1 MKLTSKNMLLGL
13 FFIYVDFGS
22 GLAFFDSVT
31 ILKANLI
38 QCIEANLFVLF
49 WIFNVCEDGMSVD
62 VLDSLHDETLRMV
75 AGLVDMLK
83 ENAHLLIL

>member
-1 MKLTSKNMLLGL
+1 M
-13 FFIYVDFGS
+13 YVDFGS
-22 GLAFFDSVT
+22 SLAFFDSVAF
-31 ILKANLI
+31 LKANLI
-38 QCIEANLFVLF
+38 LCFEANLFVLF
-49 WIFNVCEDGMSVD
+49 WILNISEDGMPVD